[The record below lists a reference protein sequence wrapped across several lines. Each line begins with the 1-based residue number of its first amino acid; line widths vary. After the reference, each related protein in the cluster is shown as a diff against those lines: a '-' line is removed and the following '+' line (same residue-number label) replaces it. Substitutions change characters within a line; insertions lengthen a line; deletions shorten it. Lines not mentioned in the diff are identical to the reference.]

1 MLNHAINQT
10 TEYIELM
17 TKEKRK
23 KFGQFFTSMETAA
36 FMASLYDIPEGM
48 NEISILDAGAG
59 SGILSCAFLERLE
72 SIQTF

>member
-1 MLNHAINQT
+1 MLSHAINQT

-36 FMASLYDIPEGM
+36 FMASLLNGDKFMGP
-48 NEISILDAGAG
+48 
-59 SGILSCAFLERLE
+59 RK
-72 SIQTF
+72 